1 MKTLKCKM
9 KHSSCLLTLILASSL
24 TFNANA
30 TISENNKTGFI
41 PLQKTLMSPGLGQNS
56 AGMKNN
62 LIQLASLQKKQKCTK
77 LKNQQRSAC
86 QGKNSKS
93 SKCAKLKQQISRC

>member
-9 KHSSCLLTLILASSL
+9 KHTSCLLTLILASSL
-24 TFNANA
+24 TFHANA

-41 PLQKTLMSPGLGQNS
+41 PLQKALMSPGLGQNS

-62 LIQLASLQKKQKCTK
+62 LVQLASSRQDCSKTKIRADRICRRAKQQALNCI
-77 LKNQQRSAC
+77 KNQTVTQ
-86 QGKNSKS
+86 
-93 SKCAKLKQQISRC
+93 